1 MAFEMPP
8 RTRASIVARG
18 VGRLAFDGVEQLTRV
33 VEAMHANIAAAPL
46 PFGRGTDGR
55 TRGLT
60 GFVYESIRVVNGG
73 ARSVLDGLLGP
84 LPPPADSA
92 AEPPHSEPWVSV
104 LNGVLGDHLA
114 ASGNPLAIPMQ
125 LRRAGDPRARIVVL
139 IHGLCMSDR
148 QWLRNGHDHGEALA
162 RDLGVTPVYVHYN
175 TGRHVSENGRELA
188 GQLEALL
195 RGWPVAEP
203 ELAIVGYSM
212 GGLVARSA
220 CHYAS
225 EGGQAWLAR
234 LARLVFLGTPHHGAP
249 LERGGNWA
257 AQILGVSPYS
267 APLARLGALRSAGI
281 TDLRHGSVREEDWRG
296 RDRFAR
302 EGDRRVAT
310 PLPVGVAC
318 FAIAGTSDMLAPV
331 ASALGRHSDPRR
343 SLAIDPAHCWIGEGL
358 DHFDLLDRLEV
369 YARLRESLAAPA
381 SAHCD

>member
-1 MAFEMPP
+1 MSP
-8 RTRASIVARG
+8 RTRAPIVARG
-18 VGRLAFDGVEQLTRV
+18 VGRLALDGVEQLTRV

-46 PFGRGTDGR
+46 PLGRGTDGR

-60 GFVYESIRVVNGG
+60 GIVYESIRLANRGVR
-73 ARSVLDGLLGP
+73 AAFETALRLL
-84 LPPPADSA
+84 PASPDQV
-92 AEPPHSEPWVSV
+92 AEPLHSESWVSV

-114 ASGNPLAIPMQ
+114 SSGNPLAIPMQ
-125 LRRAGDPRARIVVL
+125 LLRAGEPRPRIVVW
-139 IHGLCMSDR
+139 IHGLCMSGR
-148 QWLRNGHDHGEALA
+148 QWMRNGHDHGEALA
-162 RDLGVTPVYVHYN
+162 RDLDVTPVYVHYN

-188 GQLEALL
+188 DQLEALL
-195 RGWPVAEP
+195 RGWPVPQP

-225 EGGQAWLAR
+225 EAGQAWLGR

-281 TDLRHGSVREEDWRG
+281 TDLRHGSVRDEDWRG

-302 EGDRRVAT
+302 GGDRRVAT
-310 PLPVGVAC
+310 PLPAGVAC
-318 FAIAGTSDMLAPV
+318 FALAGAGDRLAPV
-331 ASALGRHSDPRR
+331 ASALGLHPDPRR
-343 SLAIDPAHCWIGEGL
+343 ALAFPEAHCWVGEGI
-358 DHFDLLDRLEV
+358 DHFDLLDRPEV
-369 YARLRESLAAPA
+369 YARLREILAVPPPA
-381 SAHCD
+381 RGA

>member
-1 MAFEMPP
+1 MPA
-8 RTRASIVARG
+8 RTRAPVVARG
-18 VGRLAFDGVEQLTRV
+18 VSRLAFEGVEQLTRV

-46 PFGRGTDGR
+46 PFGRGTAGR

-60 GFVYESIRVVNGG
+60 GFVYECIRFVNRG
-73 ARSVLDGLLGP
+73 AYAVIDGALDLV
-84 LPPPADSA
+84 PPRAGSA
-92 AEPPHSEPWVSV
+92 AEASRSETWVSV

-125 LRRAGDPRARIVVL
+125 LRRAGEPSARIVVL

-148 QWLRNGHDHGEALA
+148 QWMRNGHDHGEALA

-188 GQLEALL
+188 GQLEALI

-212 GGLVARSA
+212 GGLIARSA

-225 EGGQAWLAR
+225 EDGQAWLAR
-234 LARLVFLGTPHHGAP
+234 LAQLVFLGTPHHGAP

-281 TDLRHGSVREEDWRG
+281 TDLRHGSVRDEDWRS
-296 RDRFAR
+296 RDRFACD
-302 EGDRRVAT
+302 GDGRVAT
-310 PLPVGVAC
+310 PLPAGVAC
-318 FAIAGTSDMLAPV
+318 FALAGTGDMLAPV

-343 SLAIDPAHCWIGEGL
+343 SLAFDPAHCWIGEGL
-358 DHFDLLDRLEV
+358 DHFDLLDRPEV
-369 YARLRESLAAPA
+369 YAWLRENLAVPTPTRG
-381 SAHCD
+381 D